1 MRLEH
6 GSYGKK
12 LLPDGKYLME
22 VKISGAVPL
31 WFTKIISGLNVYPV
45 SFSKYGTEYKQYVL
59 TNYTSLMDKGENIC
73 LNTISISQ
81 SMLGILVAVVIGLVI
96 AFVYTLV
103 SKKDG
108 YNKSFIIGLALLPAI
123 VAAVILLVFV
133 VLSVTGFGT
142 RDAHRKQL
150 RITIPENL
158 NYMVVFD
165 DIFDKYLS
173 ENVLRKVKTT
183 NMGTMFE
190 LTYECRI
197 KDESEQKQF
206 IDELRVRNGNLNITM
221 GMMPDSD
228 GGYLN

>member
-1 MRLEH
+1 M
-6 GSYGKK
+6 
-12 LLPDGKYLME
+12 
-22 VKISGAVPL
+22 A
-31 WFTKIISGLNVYPV
+31 T
-45 SFSKYGTEYKQYVL
+45 
-59 TNYTSLMDKGENIC
+59 
-73 LNTISISQ
+73 
-81 SMLGILVAVVIGLVI
+81 
-96 AFVYTLV
+96 
-103 SKKDG
+103 
-108 YNKSFIIGLALLPAI
+108 GLACGLDFVTFAGCF
-123 VAAVILLVFV
+123 AVIILLVFV

-158 NYMVVFD
+158 NY
-165 DIFDKYLS
+165 S

-190 LTYECRI
+190 LTYECRM
-197 KDESEQKQF
+197 KYESEQKQF

>member
-1 MRLEH
+1 MFE
-6 GSYGKK
+6 S
-12 LLPDGKYLME
+12 
-22 VKISGAVPL
+22 I
-31 WFTKIISGLNVYPV
+31 FTS
-45 SFSKYGTEYKQYVL
+45 
-59 TNYTSLMDKGENIC
+59 TSE
-73 LNTISISQ
+73 NTISISQ

-142 RDAHRKQL
+142 RDERRKQL

-158 NYMVVFD
+158 NYMAVFD

-190 LTYECRI
+190 LSYECRM
-197 KDESEQKQF
+197 KDECEQKQF

>member
-1 MRLEH
+1 MFE
-6 GSYGKK
+6 S
-12 LLPDGKYLME
+12 
-22 VKISGAVPL
+22 I
-31 WFTKIISGLNVYPV
+31 FTS
-45 SFSKYGTEYKQYVL
+45 
-59 TNYTSLMDKGENIC
+59 TSE
-73 LNTISISQ
+73 NTISISQ

-142 RDAHRKQL
+142 RDERRKQL

-158 NYMVVFD
+158 NYMAVFD

-190 LTYECRI
+190 LTYECRM
-197 KDESEQKQF
+197 KDECEQKQF

>member
-1 MRLEH
+1 
-6 GSYGKK
+6 
-12 LLPDGKYLME
+12 
-22 VKISGAVPL
+22 
-31 WFTKIISGLNVYPV
+31 
-45 SFSKYGTEYKQYVL
+45 
-59 TNYTSLMDKGENIC
+59 
-73 LNTISISQ
+73 
-81 SMLGILVAVVIGLVI
+81 MLGILVAVVIGLVI

-173 ENVLRKVKTT
+173 EHVLRNVKTT

-190 LTYECRI
+190 LTYECRM

>member
-1 MRLEH
+1 
-6 GSYGKK
+6 
-12 LLPDGKYLME
+12 
-22 VKISGAVPL
+22 
-31 WFTKIISGLNVYPV
+31 
-45 SFSKYGTEYKQYVL
+45 
-59 TNYTSLMDKGENIC
+59 
-73 LNTISISQ
+73 
-81 SMLGILVAVVIGLVI
+81 MLGILVAVVIGLVI

-158 NYMVVFD
+158 NYMAVFD
-165 DIFDKYLS
+165 DIFDKYIS

-190 LTYECRI
+190 LSYECRM
-197 KDESEQKQF
+197 KDECEQKQV

>member
-1 MRLEH
+1 MFASL
-6 GSYGKK
+6 
-12 LLPDGKYLME
+12 
-22 VKISGAVPL
+22 
-31 WFTKIISGLNVYPV
+31 FTS
-45 SFSKYGTEYKQYVL
+45 
-59 TNYTSLMDKGENIC
+59 TSE
-73 LNTISISQ
+73 NTISISQ

-158 NYMVVFD
+158 NYMAVFD

-190 LTYECRI
+190 LTYECRM
-197 KDESEQKQF
+197 KYESEQKQF

>member
-1 MRLEH
+1 
-6 GSYGKK
+6 
-12 LLPDGKYLME
+12 
-22 VKISGAVPL
+22 
-31 WFTKIISGLNVYPV
+31 
-45 SFSKYGTEYKQYVL
+45 
-59 TNYTSLMDKGENIC
+59 
-73 LNTISISQ
+73 
-81 SMLGILVAVVIGLVI
+81 MLGILVAVVIGLVI

-158 NYMVVFD
+158 NYMAVFD

-173 ENVLRKVKTT
+173 ENVLKKVKTT

>member
-1 MRLEH
+1 MFE
-6 GSYGKK
+6 S
-12 LLPDGKYLME
+12 
-22 VKISGAVPL
+22 I
-31 WFTKIISGLNVYPV
+31 FTS
-45 SFSKYGTEYKQYVL
+45 
-59 TNYTSLMDKGENIC
+59 TSE
-73 LNTISISQ
+73 NTISISQ

-150 RITIPENL
+150 RIPIPENL

>member
-1 MRLEH
+1 MFE
-6 GSYGKK
+6 S
-12 LLPDGKYLME
+12 
-22 VKISGAVPL
+22 I
-31 WFTKIISGLNVYPV
+31 FTS
-45 SFSKYGTEYKQYVL
+45 
-59 TNYTSLMDKGENIC
+59 TSE
-73 LNTISISQ
+73 NTISISQ

-142 RDAHRKQL
+142 RDERRKQL

-158 NYMVVFD
+158 NYMAVFD

-173 ENVLRKVKTT
+173 ENVLKKVKTT

-190 LTYECRI
+190 LTYECRM

>member
-1 MRLEH
+1 
-6 GSYGKK
+6 
-12 LLPDGKYLME
+12 
-22 VKISGAVPL
+22 
-31 WFTKIISGLNVYPV
+31 
-45 SFSKYGTEYKQYVL
+45 
-59 TNYTSLMDKGENIC
+59 
-73 LNTISISQ
+73 
-81 SMLGILVAVVIGLVI
+81 MLGILVAVVIGLVI

-123 VAAVILLVFV
+123 VASVILLVGSNVARAFSMAGAFALVRFRSAPGSAKDISVVFFALATGLAGGLGFVTFAGCFAVIILLVFV

-158 NYMVVFD
+158 NYMAVFD

>member
-1 MRLEH
+1 MFE
-6 GSYGKK
+6 S
-12 LLPDGKYLME
+12 
-22 VKISGAVPL
+22 I
-31 WFTKIISGLNVYPV
+31 FTS
-45 SFSKYGTEYKQYVL
+45 
-59 TNYTSLMDKGENIC
+59 TSE
-73 LNTISISQ
+73 NTISISQ

-108 YNKSFIIGLALLPAI
+108 YNKSFIISLALLPAI

-158 NYMVVFD
+158 NYMAVFD

-190 LTYECRI
+190 LTYECRM

>member
-1 MRLEH
+1 
-6 GSYGKK
+6 
-12 LLPDGKYLME
+12 
-22 VKISGAVPL
+22 
-31 WFTKIISGLNVYPV
+31 
-45 SFSKYGTEYKQYVL
+45 
-59 TNYTSLMDKGENIC
+59 
-73 LNTISISQ
+73 
-81 SMLGILVAVVIGLVI
+81 MLGILVAVVIGLVI

-206 IDELRVRNGNLNITM
+206 IDELRVRNGNLNFTM

>member
-1 MRLEH
+1 
-6 GSYGKK
+6 
-12 LLPDGKYLME
+12 
-22 VKISGAVPL
+22 
-31 WFTKIISGLNVYPV
+31 
-45 SFSKYGTEYKQYVL
+45 
-59 TNYTSLMDKGENIC
+59 
-73 LNTISISQ
+73 
-81 SMLGILVAVVIGLVI
+81 MLGILVAVVIGLVI

-142 RDAHRKQL
+142 RDERRKQL

-158 NYMVVFD
+158 NYMAVFD

-173 ENVLRKVKTT
+173 ENVLKKVKTT

>member
-1 MRLEH
+1 
-6 GSYGKK
+6 
-12 LLPDGKYLME
+12 
-22 VKISGAVPL
+22 
-31 WFTKIISGLNVYPV
+31 
-45 SFSKYGTEYKQYVL
+45 
-59 TNYTSLMDKGENIC
+59 
-73 LNTISISQ
+73 
-81 SMLGILVAVVIGLVI
+81 MLGILVAVVIGLVI

-123 VAAVILLVFV
+123 VAAVILLVGSNVARAFSMAGAFALVRFRSAPGSAKDISVVFFAMATGFACGLGFVTFAGCFAVIILLVFV

-158 NYMVVFD
+158 NYMAVFD

-190 LTYECRI
+190 LTYECRM
-197 KDESEQKQF
+197 KYESEQKQF

>member
-1 MRLEH
+1 
-6 GSYGKK
+6 
-12 LLPDGKYLME
+12 
-22 VKISGAVPL
+22 
-31 WFTKIISGLNVYPV
+31 
-45 SFSKYGTEYKQYVL
+45 
-59 TNYTSLMDKGENIC
+59 
-73 LNTISISQ
+73 
-81 SMLGILVAVVIGLVI
+81 MLGILVAVVIGLVI

-123 VAAVILLVFV
+123 EAAVILLVFV

>member
-1 MRLEH
+1 MFE
-6 GSYGKK
+6 S
-12 LLPDGKYLME
+12 
-22 VKISGAVPL
+22 I
-31 WFTKIISGLNVYPV
+31 FTS
-45 SFSKYGTEYKQYVL
+45 
-59 TNYTSLMDKGENIC
+59 TSE
-73 LNTISISQ
+73 NTISISQ
-81 SMLGILVAVVIGLVI
+81 SMLGILAAVVIGLVI

-142 RDAHRKQL
+142 RDERRKQL

-158 NYMVVFD
+158 NYMAVFD

-190 LTYECRI
+190 LTYECRM

-221 GMMPDSD
+221 GMRPDLD

>member
-1 MRLEH
+1 
-6 GSYGKK
+6 
-12 LLPDGKYLME
+12 
-22 VKISGAVPL
+22 
-31 WFTKIISGLNVYPV
+31 
-45 SFSKYGTEYKQYVL
+45 
-59 TNYTSLMDKGENIC
+59 
-73 LNTISISQ
+73 
-81 SMLGILVAVVIGLVI
+81 MLGILVAVVIGFVI

>member
-1 MRLEH
+1 
-6 GSYGKK
+6 
-12 LLPDGKYLME
+12 
-22 VKISGAVPL
+22 
-31 WFTKIISGLNVYPV
+31 
-45 SFSKYGTEYKQYVL
+45 
-59 TNYTSLMDKGENIC
+59 
-73 LNTISISQ
+73 
-81 SMLGILVAVVIGLVI
+81 MLGILVAVVIGLVI

-158 NYMVVFD
+158 NYMAVFD

>member
-1 MRLEH
+1 
-6 GSYGKK
+6 
-12 LLPDGKYLME
+12 
-22 VKISGAVPL
+22 
-31 WFTKIISGLNVYPV
+31 
-45 SFSKYGTEYKQYVL
+45 
-59 TNYTSLMDKGENIC
+59 
-73 LNTISISQ
+73 
-81 SMLGILVAVVIGLVI
+81 MLGILVAVVIGLVI

-158 NYMVVFD
+158 NYMAVFD

-190 LTYECRI
+190 LTYKCRI

>member
-1 MRLEH
+1 
-6 GSYGKK
+6 
-12 LLPDGKYLME
+12 
-22 VKISGAVPL
+22 
-31 WFTKIISGLNVYPV
+31 
-45 SFSKYGTEYKQYVL
+45 
-59 TNYTSLMDKGENIC
+59 
-73 LNTISISQ
+73 
-81 SMLGILVAVVIGLVI
+81 MLGILVAVVIGLVI

-158 NYMVVFD
+158 NYMAVFD

-173 ENVLRKVKTT
+173 ENVLKKVKTT

-190 LTYECRI
+190 LTYECRM